1 MRTLINRSLG
11 VIPIYIL
18 CIPLAMLCF
27 CNTGFSQQA
36 CDILQCN
43 DAAKIKI
50 EIGKSYPISA
60 ADLLDIGYCTDHS
73 YKLDYLYKGILNP
86 LDTITSNTPSFFQYR
101 IVDQTN
107 GNSCWG
113 HITLIKLDCIDD
125 FIPVKSNKSYNL
137 FCYESFKVDDLGFNI
152 PDSVEL
158 IKTGDNQFTAS
169 NWARCGAVKI
179 KVVRDFTI
187 HGTCDSSFMQIIYRT
202 WRVTSPD
209 NRSFDF
215 TDTITVSYWNID
227 SSYKLP
233 DYNGI
238 DQPVFD
244 CRNSWLRGRNG
255 NPDGTLSFEKNYKA
269 CNTLGTTYTDDTLSI
284 QPEGCHRI
292 LELRRNWFILNW
304 CNFETFNLSQLVYVR
319 CYNDSINPV
328 ALCKSGIIEF
338 QLNQN
343 NVLTLNANEL
353 LQDATDNCGLAQTS
367 WDEAGFIQSKQFG
380 LADTGKILDLKV
392 WVYDSS
398 GNKTSCDVQVK
409 ILPNQIVRIDPML
422 QTENLKLFCI
432 PNPMQTSS
440 TIFFESDKFRNGNIN
455 IRNQNGELVFK
466 MPIISN
472 LSNKWVYYLKD
483 SDLPI
488 SGVYYLTYQNEG
500 IFKTVKLVR
509 F

>member
-137 FCYESFKVDDLGFNI
+137 FCYESSKVDDLGFNI

-244 CRNSWLRGRNG
+244 CRDSWLHGRNG
-255 NPDGTLSFEKNYKA
+255 NPDGSLSFDKNYKA

-304 CNFETFNLSQLVYVR
+304 CNSETFNLSQLVYVR

-367 WDEAGFIQSKQFG
+367 WDEAGFIHSKQFG

-398 GNKTSCDVQVK
+398 GNKTSCDVQLK
-409 ILPNQIVRIDPML
+409 ILPKQIVGI
-422 QTENLKLFCI
+422 ENDFPSQAVNMEFI
-432 PNPMQTSS
+432 PNPAIDQV
-440 TIFFESDKFRNGNIN
+440 
-455 IRNQNGELVFK
+455 ELVIHAKNGLKGNFYLYNQTGVKLLSIPVAFK
-466 MPIISN
+466 NQSFWKLN
-472 LSNKWVYYLKD
+472 LNEQLE
-483 SDLPI
+483 LNP
-488 SGVYYLTYQNEG
+488 GVYFGFYREG
-500 IFKTVKLVR
+500 QLSKAIKLLIL
-509 F
+509 